1 MKIEIDVA
9 DFAAQLNI
17 KPYILDSIATCS
29 YL

>member
-9 DFAAQLNI
+9 GFAAQLNI
-17 KPYILDSIATCS
+17 MAYILDSIATCS